1 MLFVKSSWN
10 CKNKG
15 FKALFGIPC
24 RVAGLRQKRQRGIE
38 SSSLSGLQVVNLLS
52 RFFNRFY

>member
-15 FKALFGIPC
+15 FKALFGIQC

-38 SSSLSGLQVVNLLS
+38 LQPVWFASGVPVIEV
-52 RFFNRFY
+52 F